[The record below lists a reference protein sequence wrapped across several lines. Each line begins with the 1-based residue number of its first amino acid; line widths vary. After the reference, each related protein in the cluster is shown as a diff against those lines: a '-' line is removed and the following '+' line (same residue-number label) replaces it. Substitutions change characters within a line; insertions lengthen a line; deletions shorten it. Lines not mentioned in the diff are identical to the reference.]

1 MIPCLSTKD
10 KAHLAYLQRLENR
23 MDAPDAE
30 MVQQVQAI
38 LTAVREEGDAALCRY
53 SERFDGFAGPV
64 RFLEP
69 ADCRAALAR
78 LAPDLRAAL
87 EKAAAHIRAFHDKQR
102 PEGFVLQKANG
113 VQLEQRLLPLKR
125 VGLYVPGGR
134 AAYPSTVLMNA
145 IPARIAGVESLIVAT
160 PPDAQGQVNDMTL
173 AACAVAGVDRV
184 LLAGGAQACAA
195 LAYGTASVPKVD
207 KITGPGNAYV
217 ATAKRLLYG
226 VVDIDMI
233 AGPSEILIV
242 ADDDANPTWLAADLL
257 GQCEHD
263 PQAAGILLT
272 PDVALAEAVRQAVI
286 DQAAQAPR
294 RDIIS
299 QALDRYSAII
309 VTKDLDEAMAIA
321 ERVAP
326 EHLELVGEGPE
337 SRIDTVRSAGSVFLG
352 PYTPEAVGDYMAGTN
367 HVLPTGGTARF
378 FSPLGVENFMRRM
391 QVSRY
396 SQEALTEDAAAIV
409 AFAQA
414 EGLHAHARSVE
425 IRGEG

>member
-1 MIPCLSTKD
+1 
-10 KAHLAYLQRLENR
+10 
-23 MDAPDAE
+23 
-30 MVQQVQAI
+30 
-38 LTAVREEGDAALCRY
+38 
-53 SERFDGFAGPV
+53 
-64 RFLEP
+64 
-69 ADCRAALAR
+69 
-78 LAPDLRAAL
+78 
-87 EKAAAHIRAFHDKQR
+87 AAHIRAFHDKQR

-242 ADDDANPTWLAADLL
+242 ADGDANPTWLAADLL

-272 PDVALAEAVRQAVI
+272 PDAALAEAVRQAVI

-378 FSPLGVENFMRRM
+378 FSPLWVENFMRRM

>member
-10 KAHLAYLQRLENR
+10 KAYLAYLQRLENR

-30 MVQQVQAI
+30 MVRQVQAI
-38 LTAVREEGDAALCRY
+38 LTAVREEGDVALCRY

-78 LAPDLRAAL
+78 LAIDLRAAL

-160 PPDAQGQVNDMTL
+160 PSDAQGQVNDMTL

-242 ADDDANPTWLAADLL
+242 ADGDANPTWLAADLL

-272 PDVALAEAVRQAVI
+272 PDAALAEAVRQAVI

-337 SRIDTVRSAGSVFLG
+337 ARIDTVRSAGSVFLG

-414 EGLHAHARSVE
+414 EGLYAHARSVE

>member
-10 KAHLAYLQRLENR
+10 KAHLTYLQRLENR

-38 LTAVREEGDAALCRY
+38 LAAVREEGDAALCRY

-69 ADCRAALAR
+69 ADCQAALAR

-242 ADDDANPTWLAADLL
+242 ADGDANPTWLAADLL

-272 PDVALAEAVRQAVI
+272 PDATLAEAVRQAVI

-299 QALDRYSAII
+299 QALDQYSAII

-326 EHLELVGEGPE
+326 EHLELVGKGPE

-414 EGLHAHARSVE
+414 EGLYAHARSVE

>member
-10 KAHLAYLQRLENR
+10 KAYLAYLQRLENR

-30 MVQQVQAI
+30 MVRQVQAI
-38 LTAVREEGDAALCRY
+38 LTAVREEGDVALCRY

-78 LAPDLRAAL
+78 LAIDLRAAL

-242 ADDDANPTWLAADLL
+242 ADGDANPTWLAADLL

-272 PDVALAEAVRQAVI
+272 PDAALAEAVRQAVI

-337 SRIDTVRSAGSVFLG
+337 ARIDTVRSAGSVFLG

-414 EGLHAHARSVE
+414 EGLYAHARSVE

>member
-10 KAHLAYLQRLENR
+10 KAHLTYLQRLENR

-30 MVQQVQAI
+30 MVRQVQAI
-38 LTAVREEGDAALCRY
+38 LAAVREEGDAALCRY

-242 ADDDANPTWLAADLL
+242 ADGDANPTWLAADLL

-272 PDVALAEAVRQAVI
+272 SDAALAEAVRQAVI

-337 SRIDTVRSAGSVFLG
+337 ARIDTVRSAGSVFLG

-414 EGLHAHARSVE
+414 EGLYAHARSVE